1 MPRRKLA
8 PAPDPTSIAG
18 RYPHLA
24 SWVQDG
30 YVEIGR
36 SDWTRSFVRAL
47 DEGGM
52 VWEGDASYR
61 SVDEALAALDAGI
74 AAWLAENG

>member
-1 MPRRKLA
+1 MPKRK
-8 PAPDPTSIAG
+8 PATPPGPVTAE
-18 RYPHLA
+18 YPHIA

-36 SDWTRSFVRAL
+36 ADWTRSCVRAL

-52 VWEGDASYR
+52 IWEGASRYP
-61 SVDEALAALDAGI
+61 SLDAALRALDDGI
-74 AAWLAENG
+74 AKWLEENG